1 MAEKYYIAADGG
13 GTKLLTVLYDDAF
26 NIVSA
31 AKAGGTNLLF
41 RPQETAEA
49 EVRTL
54 ADELIPPQIGEVEAF
69 DASIVGP
76 SEYLLGALRKKC
88 PVKTVRHWGE
98 GHVALASAGVR
109 YGIVAQA
116 GTGSDAFLIQP
127 DGTRTVGGWGMTLG
141 DEGGGYDIGLRTLK
155 AAIYAED
162 GRGPKSVLPEM
173 IREAWDLRVLY
184 DMIGKVSGNPDAR
197 SLVASVT
204 YLTERAAAM
213 GDEAALAV
221 YADAGHE
228 MARQVLA
235 VIRGGGGTWIGPVIA
250 SGGAWKGSARMFE
263 TFREEVRAVYPEAQ
277 IRFPDFEPLVGSV
290 ISCLLAEEHAE
301 CEDGRHMDILRE
313 KFGAYRYR
321 KPADLKEEC
330 T

>member
-1 MAEKYYIAADGG
+1 MAGKYYIAADGG
-13 GTKLLTVLYDDAF
+13 GTKLLTILYDDEF
-26 NIVSA
+26 NIVSRV
-31 AKAGGTNLLF
+31 KSGGTNLLF
-41 RPQETAEA
+41 RPKEAAEA
-49 EVRTL
+49 EVREL
-54 ADELIPPQIGEVEAF
+54 ADRLIPPDVREIEAF

-76 SEYLLGALRKKC
+76 SDYIVNALRNKC
-88 PVKTVRHWGE
+88 PVKAVRHWGE

-127 DGTRTVGGWGMTLG
+127 NGTRTVGGWGMTLG
-141 DEGGGYDIGLRTLK
+141 DEGGGYDIGLRTLR

-162 GRGPKSVLPEM
+162 GRGPRSVLPEM
-173 IREAWDLRVLY
+173 IREAWGLGVLY

-204 YLTERAAAM
+204 YLTEKAAAM

-221 YADAGHE
+221 YAEAGHE

-235 VIRGGGGTWIGPVIA
+235 VIRNGGGTWIGPIVA
-250 SGGAWKGSARMFE
+250 SGGAWKGSAVMFE
-263 TFREEVRAVYPEAQ
+263 TFRREVRAVWPDAG
-277 IRFPDFEPLVGSV
+277 IRFPDFEPIVGSV
-290 ISCLLAEEHAE
+290 ISRLLAEPGAE
-301 CEDGRHMDILRE
+301 EERFMEILRG
-313 KFGAYRYR
+313 KFSGLRYR

-330 T
+330 E

>member
-1 MAEKYYIAADGG
+1 MAGKYYIAADGG
-13 GTKLLTVLYDDAF
+13 GTKLLTILYDEEF
-26 NIVSA
+26 NIVSR
-31 AKAGGTNLLF
+31 AKSGGTNLLF
-41 RPQETAEA
+41 RPQDVAEA
-49 EVRTL
+49 EVREL
-54 ADELIPPQIGEVEAF
+54 AERLIPPDVSEIESF

-76 SEYLLGALRKKC
+76 ADYLVNVLRQRC
-88 PVKTVRHWGE
+88 PVKAVRHWGE

-127 DGTRTVGGWGMTLG
+127 GCVQTVGGWGMTLG

-162 GRGPKSVLPEM
+162 GRGPRSVLPEM
-173 IREAWDLRVLY
+173 IREAWGLGVLY

-204 YLTERAAAM
+204 YLTEKAAAM
-213 GDEAALAV
+213 GDEAALTV
-221 YADAGHE
+221 YAEAGHE

-235 VIRGGGGTWIGPVIA
+235 VIRGGGGTWTGPIIA

-263 TFREEVRAVYPEAQ
+263 TFRGEVLAVHPDAE
-277 IRFPDFEPLVGSV
+277 IRFPDFEPIVGSV
-290 ISCLLAEEHAE
+290 ISRLLAEGE
-301 CEDGRHMDILRE
+301 CGSEPIMEILRG
-313 KFGAYRYR
+313 KFAELRYR
-321 KPADLKEEC
+321 KPADLKE
-330 T
+330 